1 MNTDLEKYYKKY
13 NFPAASTFVKQL
25 KNEGIKTTKKE
36 IDEFIGNRVEQQ
48 KTVVNNERKRTLGRI
63 VAYRPLSIIQMDIY
77 VMAKYVTG
85 NKGYKYILCMID
97 VFTRKVWAYKMKKK
111 DNDNVQASF
120 KKFMSDSN
128 IKEYTPT
135 ILMSDND
142 STFINKSFQQI
153 LEQNQIIHQPNILD
167 DHHALGLIDRF
178 ARTLKMILTRL
189 FLQTKKTNW
198 IDYLDEIIKNYNN
211 NGHSAIDY
219 IPPNEAFLQKH
230 FKTIYNI
237 NHEKSLYNISISDID
252 VNDKVRIKIKG
263 QFRKGTE
270 ARYTDEVYTVKK
282 VKGNAVTLDNDEV
295 YKRSSLLI
303 VPKTTVSDEQNVI
316 VKVNKQNKINRN
328 IDKEGLDVANIVLD
342 KRKRNKLLNT
352 LDNNVDPENL
362 RRSSRIS
369 APRDVTPPQPPP
381 PKRKPKP
388 ISKVKR
394 SNRQQLI
401 YNIQPFSV
409 EDQTF
414 IDQVKELYKN
424 LN

>member
-1 MNTDLEKYYKKY
+1 MDLEKYYKKY
-13 NFPAASTFVKQL
+13 NFPASSTFIKQL
-25 KNEGIKTTKKE
+25 KNEGIKTTKQE
-36 IDEFIGNRVEQQ
+36 IDKFIGNRVEQQ
-48 KTVVNNERKRTLGRI
+48 KTIIKNERKKTLGKI
-63 VAYRPLSIIQMDIY
+63 VAYRPLSLIQMDIY
-77 VMAKYVTG
+77 VMAKYVKD

-111 DNDNVQASF
+111 DNKNVQDSF
-120 KKFMSDSN
+120 KKFISDSN

-142 STFINKSFQQI
+142 STFINKSFHEI
-153 LEQNQIIHQPNILD
+153 LEKNQIIHQPNILD

-189 FLQTKKTNW
+189 FLQTKSTNW
-198 IDYLDEIIKNYNN
+198 INYLDEIIKNYNN

-219 IPPNEAFLQKH
+219 IAPNEVFFEPYGSISIKSPSTLKKN
-230 FKTIYNI
+230 FETIYNI
-237 NHEKSLYNISISDID
+237 NYEKSLFNISISDID

-352 LDNNVDPENL
+352 LNNNVEKPKAV
-362 RRSSRIS
+362 RRSSRIAS
-369 APRDVTPPQPPP
+369 VPRAVAPAQPAAHEAIDLDHLPGAVP
-381 PKRKPKP
+381 GMRFDIYGRPL
-388 ISKVKR
+388 
-394 SNRQQLI
+394 RQW
-401 YNIQPFSV
+401 
-409 EDQTF
+409 
-414 IDQVKELYKN
+414 
-424 LN
+424 

>member
-1 MNTDLEKYYKKY
+1 MDLEKYYKKY
-13 NFPAASTFVKQL
+13 NFPASSTFIKQL
-25 KNEGIKTTKKE
+25 KNEGIKTTKQE
-36 IDEFIGNRVEQQ
+36 IDKFIGNRVEQQ
-48 KTVVNNERKRTLGRI
+48 KTIIKNERKKTLGKI
-63 VAYRPLSIIQMDIY
+63 VAYRPLSLIQMDIY
-77 VMAKYVTG
+77 VMAKYVKD

-97 VFTRKVWAYKMKKK
+97 VFSRKVWAYKMKKK
-111 DNDNVQASF
+111 DNKNVQDSF
-120 KKFMSDSN
+120 KKFISDSN

-142 STFINKSFQQI
+142 STFINKSFHEI
-153 LEQNQIIHQPNILD
+153 LEKNQIIHQPNILD

-189 FLQTKKTNW
+189 FLQTKSTNW
-198 IDYLDEIIKNYNN
+198 INYLDEIIKNYNN

-219 IPPNEAFLQKH
+219 IAPNEVFFEPYGSISLKSPSTLKKN
-230 FKTIYNI
+230 FEKIYNI
-237 NHEKSLYNISISDID
+237 NYEKSLFNISISDID

-352 LDNNVDPENL
+352 LNNNVEEPKAV
-362 RRSSRIS
+362 RRSSRIAS
-369 APRDVTPPQPPP
+369 VPRAVAPAQPAAHEAIDLDHLPGAVP
-381 PKRKPKP
+381 GMRFDIYGRPL
-388 ISKVKR
+388 
-394 SNRQQLI
+394 RQW
-401 YNIQPFSV
+401 
-409 EDQTF
+409 
-414 IDQVKELYKN
+414 
-424 LN
+424 